1 MKDTTSNDLA
11 DVPKIDEM
19 LCFSIYS
26 ASHAFNQLYRP
37 LLDELELTY
46 PQFLV
51 MTALWA
57 RDDRTVKDLG
67 ETLFLDS
74 STLTPL
80 LKRLENVG
88 LVTRN
93 RNPADERQVL
103 LRLTEKGLALKS
115 GASHVFDCIGKA
127 VGLDAGL
134 SARFGTQSHRFATI
148 FTRRTS
154 TRTDVAFTASTLR
167 QDNFRRQADDILYDL
182 PLGS

>member
-1 MKDTTSNDLA
+1 MKNATPDDLT
-11 DVPKIDEM
+11 DVPKVDEM

-26 ASHAFNQLYRP
+26 AGHAFNQLYRP
-37 LLDELELTY
+37 LLDELDLTY

-57 RDDRTVKDLG
+57 HDDRTVKDLG

-80 LKRLENVG
+80 LKRLEKSG

-103 LRLTEKGLALKS
+103 LRLTKEGHALKS
-115 GASHVFDCIGKA
+115 RAAPVFDCIGKA
-127 VGLDAGL
+127 VGLDA
-134 SARFGTQSHRFATI
+134 ATVNTI
-148 FTRRTS
+148 RETI
-154 TRTDVAFTASTLR
+154 ASIR
-167 QDNFRRQADDILYDL
+167 DDIHKKNEAET
-182 PLGS
+182 

>member
-1 MKDTTSNDLA
+1 MKDTLMNDLA

-37 LLDELELTY
+37 LLDELDLTY

-103 LRLTEKGLALKS
+103 LRLTKKGHALKS
-115 GASHVFDCIGKA
+115 GAAHVFDCIGKA
-127 VGLDAGL
+127 VGLDADTVGKI
-134 SARFGTQSHRFATI
+134 RDTI
-148 FTRRTS
+148 
-154 TRTDVAFTASTLR
+154 ASLR
-167 QDNFRRQADDILYDL
+167 DNIHKKDRNET
-182 PLGS
+182 

>member
-1 MKDTTSNDLA
+1 MTNATSDDLA
-11 DVPKIDEM
+11 DVPKVDEM

-26 ASHAFNQLYRP
+26 AGHAFNQLYRP
-37 LLDELELTY
+37 LLDELDLTY

-88 LVTRN
+88 FVTRN

-103 LRLTEKGLALKS
+103 LRLTTKGHALK
-115 GASHVFDCIGKA
+115 GRAAHVFDCIGKA
-127 VGLDAGL
+127 VGLDA
-134 SARFGTQSHRFATI
+134 ATVGKI
-148 FTRRTS
+148 RETI
-154 TRTDVAFTASTLR
+154 ASIR
-167 QDNFRRQADDILYDL
+167 DNIRKKDEA
-182 PLGS
+182 

>member
-1 MKDTTSNDLA
+1 MKDATSDALA
-11 DVPKIDEM
+11 DVPKVDEM

-26 ASHAFNQLYRP
+26 AGHAFNQLYRP

-51 MTALWA
+51 MTTLWA

-80 LKRLENVG
+80 LKRLEKSG

-103 LRLTEKGLALKS
+103 LRLTKEGHALKS
-115 GASHVFDCIGKA
+115 RVAPVFDCIGKA
-127 VGLDAGL
+127 VGLDAETV
-134 SARFGTQSHRFATI
+134 SKIRETI
-148 FTRRTS
+148 
-154 TRTDVAFTASTLR
+154 ASIR
-167 QDNFRRQADDILYDL
+167 DNIHKKNREET
-182 PLGS
+182 

>member
-11 DVPKIDEM
+11 DVPRIDEM

-51 MTALWA
+51 MTTLWA

-115 GASHVFDCIGKA
+115 RASYVCDCIGKA
-127 VGLDAGL
+127 VGLDAKAV
-134 SARFGTQSHRFATI
+134 SKIRDTI
-148 FTRRTS
+148 
-154 TRTDVAFTASTLR
+154 ASLR
-167 QDNFRRQADDILYDL
+167 DNIHKDKHE
-182 PLGS
+182 S

>member
-1 MKDTTSNDLA
+1 MKDTTSDELA

-115 GASHVFDCIGKA
+115 RASHVFDCIGKA
-127 VGLDAGL
+127 VGLDAEAV
-134 SARFGTQSHRFATI
+134 SKIRDTI
-148 FTRRTS
+148 
-154 TRTDVAFTASTLR
+154 ASLR
-167 QDNFRRQADDILYDL
+167 DNIHKKDKHEN
-182 PLGS
+182 

>member
-1 MKDTTSNDLA
+1 MKDTPSNGLA
-11 DVPKIDEM
+11 DVPKIDEL

-26 ASHAFNQLYRP
+26 AGHAFNQLYRP
-37 LLDELELTY
+37 LLDELDLTY

-80 LKRLENVG
+80 LKRLENVD

-103 LRLTEKGLALKS
+103 VRLTQKGQSLKS
-115 GASHVFDCIGKA
+115 RATHVFDCIGKA
-127 VGLDAGL
+127 VGLDAETV
-134 SARFGTQSHRFATI
+134 SKIRDTI
-148 FTRRTS
+148 
-154 TRTDVAFTASTLR
+154 ASLR
-167 QDNFRRQADDILYDL
+167 DNIHKKNKDET
-182 PLGS
+182 

>member
-1 MKDTTSNDLA
+1 MTNATSDDLA
-11 DVPKIDEM
+11 DVPKVDEM

-26 ASHAFNQLYRP
+26 AGHAFNQLYRP
-37 LLDELELTY
+37 LLDELDLTY

-88 LVTRN
+88 FVTRN

-103 LRLTEKGLALKS
+103 LRLTTKGYALK
-115 GASHVFDCIGKA
+115 GRAAHVFDCIGKA
-127 VGLDAGL
+127 VGLDAVTVDKI
-134 SARFGTQSHRFATI
+134 RETI
-148 FTRRTS
+148 
-154 TRTDVAFTASTLR
+154 ASIR
-167 QDNFRRQADDILYDL
+167 DNIHKK
-182 PLGS
+182 GSEET

>member
-1 MKDTTSNDLA
+1 MKDATPDDLTS
-11 DVPKIDEM
+11 VPQVDEM

-26 ASHAFNQLYRP
+26 AGHAFNQLYRP
-37 LLDELELTY
+37 LLDELDLTY

-51 MTALWA
+51 MTTLWA

-80 LKRLENVG
+80 LKRLENGG

-103 LRLTEKGLALKS
+103 LRLTKEGHALKS
-115 GASHVFDCIGKA
+115 RTAPVFDCIGKA
-127 VGLDAGL
+127 VGLDA
-134 SARFGTQSHRFATI
+134 ATVDKI
-148 FTRRTS
+148 RETI
-154 TRTDVAFTASTLR
+154 ASIR
-167 QDNFRRQADDILYDL
+167 DNIHKKN
-182 PLGS
+182 SEET

>member
-1 MKDTTSNDLA
+1 MKDTRSNDLA

-103 LRLTEKGLALKS
+103 LRLTEKGLALKRR
-115 GASHVFDCIGKA
+115 ASHVFDCIGKA
-127 VGLDAGL
+127 VRLDAEAV
-134 SARFGTQSHRFATI
+134 SKIRDTI
-148 FTRRTS
+148 
-154 TRTDVAFTASTLR
+154 ASLR
-167 QDNFRRQADDILYDL
+167 DNIHNKDKQE
-182 PLGS
+182 S

>member
-1 MKDTTSNDLA
+1 MKDTTSNDLV

-26 ASHAFNQLYRP
+26 AGHAFNQLYRP
-37 LLDELELTY
+37 LLDELDLTY

-103 LRLTEKGLALKS
+103 LRLTKEGQALKS
-115 GASHVFDCIGKA
+115 RATHVFDCIGKA
-127 VGLDAGL
+127 VGLDAETVGNI
-134 SARFGTQSHRFATI
+134 RDTI
-148 FTRRTS
+148 
-154 TRTDVAFTASTLR
+154 ASIRDTIHNR
-167 QDNFRRQADDILYDL
+167 DKDET
-182 PLGS
+182 